1 MAGGDIRG
9 ERPHASV
16 KEEPGLSTSQMTTQ
30 PHPFRSHTG
39 VLERGIGREPL
50 LSSASTQE
58 LEAALAARRAKS
70 QSVREHAERD
80 QKKPRLL
87 GENESR
93 LPEFGTQHVRGVDA
107 DDGVERFDLTGDDD
121 DLMGGGLVVPA
132 ASGLAV
138 PASTLQEHETPSQGK
153 EVRVPYASHD
163 VGAEAPPWVRG
174 LLESI
179 ELMHHKQD
187 SAGHNMASMSKDV
200 DTAKA
205 RLDNLEEVAHNHN
218 VAHKAA
224 IARMDELER
233 KLQLLKAKTSRAMD
247 LGARG
252 RSPTPTMRGDG
263 DRSPAGSRSPRD
275 VEAEFQIVMG
285 GWRDARKT
293 EAEEEAGRV
302 LATAPGVVK
311 ECWAPYIRTTFL
323 KVTLHY
329 PDHATTLPARRT
341 WQMKLIQAV
350 KGLAYKSNAPGSE
363 GAEIWISKRRSVE
376 ERQKIRALVVTKEFI
391 EKLKQRPGMN
401 CEAPEIDWRGHLY
414 VGVHQLIGN
423 AEREEPKPEDQFVA
437 DSRGNHTQWFVSASK
452 VQKATGLP
460 ASELQQT
467 WLELTV
473 A

>member
-30 PHPFRSHTG
+30 PQTFRSHTG

-93 LPEFGTQHVRGVDA
+93 LPEFGTQHVSGVDA
-107 DDGVERFDLTGDDD
+107 DDWRSPHPPCKS
-121 DLMGGGLVVPA
+121 MRHPRRA
-132 ASGLAV
+132 
-138 PASTLQEHETPSQGK
+138 

-187 SAGHNMASMSKDV
+187 SAGRNMASMSKDV

-233 KLQLLKAKTSRAMD
+233 ELQLLKAKTSRAMD

-252 RSPTPTMRGDG
+252 RSPTPPMRGDG

-302 LATAPGVVK
+302 LATAKLSGVVK

-363 GAEIWISKRRSVE
+363 GAEIWISKQRSVE

-401 CEAPEIDWRGHLY
+401 CEAPEIDWRSRLY
-414 VGVHQLIGN
+414 VGLHQLMGN

-437 DSRGNHTQWFVSASK
+437 DSRGNHTQWFVSATT